1 MLEPSTPVQYVKGI
15 GPRLAE
21 VLAAKGIATVDD
33 LLHYLPFRYEDR
45 LNPRS
50 IAELRAGEMATVIAE
65 VRNFGLFRTRR
76 MPIFQLTAG
85 QGRSRLK
92 CLWFNGTYLRDRFQ
106 AGQMVALY
114 GKVEADRDGEL
125 QIMQPQFEILGDL
138 YEDGGADEAEK
149 KAAASLEIGRI
160 VPIYESTGQGRLTP
174 RWFRRIIRWALQNL
188 GPELP
193 DPIPAAVRAH
203 LSLVSPR
210 EALWKVHWPD
220 AGESFADLQSS
231 RTPAHIRLIFD
242 ELFFVELGLELKR
255 REQKAQTGIA
265 FQIDDRSR
273 QAIKKILP
281 FHPTAAQKRVLKE
294 IAADMQTPFPMRRLL
309 QGDVGSGK
317 TIVAFQAAIIAI
329 ENGYQVALMAPTE
342 ILAQQHYFSARQIL
356 DKTGYRIVLLTGSLE
371 PDRKR
376 DIRRHIA
383 QGNAQLVIGTHALIQ
398 EQVEFEKLGL
408 VIVDEQHRFGVMQRL
423 KLMKKSDDARVE
435 AGPRPAHA
443 DRSSGDA
450 RVGRAFLPASE
461 RSSDAE
467 PDVLVMT
474 ATPIPRTLALTLYGD
489 LDVSVID
496 ELPPGRIPA
505 VTRTVPDESAPKVWD
520 FVRKQ
525 IAAGHQAYV
534 VYPVIEENEE
544 RELKAARQMFR
555 QLREKIFPDL
565 HIGLLHGRLDPAE
578 KEHVMREFQKGEI
591 DVLVSTTVIE
601 VGVDVANATVMV
613 IEHADRFGLAQLHQ
627 LRGRIGRGAAKSYC
641 VLMYGGK
648 VSEEGQRRLDA
659 MVRTSDGFQIA
670 ELDLEL
676 RGPGE
681 FFGTKQAGIPSFRVA
696 NLIRDRQLLEAAK
709 REAAFVISGP
719 NQDISQDEINRAL
732 KHMRARWQQS
742 YGLVEVG

>member
-21 VLAAKGIATVDD
+21 ILAAKGIATVDD

-50 IAELRAGEMATVIAE
+50 VAELRAGEMATVIAE
-65 VRNFGLFRTRR
+65 VRNSGLFRTRR
-76 MPIFQLTAG
+76 MPIFQLTVG
-85 QGRSRLK
+85 QGRTKLK
-92 CLWFNGTYLRDRFQ
+92 CIWFNAAYLQDRFQ
-106 AGQMVALY
+106 AGQMVAFY
-114 GKVEADRDGEL
+114 GKVEEDRDGEL
-125 QIMQPQFEILGDL
+125 QIVQPQFEILGDIN
-138 YEDGGADEAEK
+138 EEGGADEAER

-160 VPIYESTGQGRLTP
+160 VPIYESTGQGKLTP
-174 RWFRRIIRWALQNL
+174 RWFRRIIRWTLENL
-188 GPELP
+188 NHNLP

-203 LSLVSPR
+203 MSLIAPR
-210 EALWKVHWPD
+210 EAWWKVHWPD
-220 AGESFADLQSS
+220 AGESFSDLQSS
-231 RTPAHIRLIFD
+231 RTAAHIRLIFD
-242 ELFFVELGLELKR
+242 ELFFIELGLELKR
-255 REQKAQTGIA
+255 REQKAQTGIV
-265 FQIDDRSR
+265 FRLDGVVRE
-273 QAIKKILP
+273 AIKKILP

-294 IAADMQTPFPMRRLL
+294 IATDMQTPCPMRRLL

-356 DKTGYRIVLLTGSLE
+356 ERAGYRIVLLTGSLE
-371 PDRKR
+371 QGRKR
-376 DIRRHIA
+376 DVRRHIA

-398 EQVEFEKLGL
+398 DRVEFENLGL
-408 VIVDEQHRFGVMQRL
+408 VVVDEQHRFGVMQRL
-423 KLMKKSDDARVE
+423 KLMRKSDEARV
-435 AGPRPAHA
+435 GGGDPPAQPG
-443 DRSSGDA
+443 GDA
-450 RVGRAFLPASE
+450 R
-461 RSSDAE
+461 RSTEFDPE

-489 LDVSVID
+489 LDVSVLD
-496 ELPPGRIPA
+496 ALPPGRMPV
-505 VTRTVPDESAPKVWD
+505 VTRSLADERAPEVWD

-525 IAAGHQAYV
+525 IGAGHQAYV

-544 RELKAARQMFR
+544 RELKAAQQMHR
-555 QLREKIFPDL
+555 QLREKIFPNL
-565 HIGLLHGRLDPAE
+565 HVGLLHGRLDADE
-578 KEHVMREFQKGEI
+578 KEHVMREFQQGKIEI
-591 DVLVSTTVIE
+591 LVATTVIE
-601 VGVDVANATVMV
+601 VGVDVPNATVMV

-641 VLMYGGK
+641 VLMRGGK
-648 VSEEGQRRLDA
+648 VSEEGERRLDA
-659 MVRTSDGFQIA
+659 MVRSNDGFHIA

-696 NLIRDRQLLEAAK
+696 NIIRDRQLLEAAK

-719 NQDISQDEINRAL
+719 NAEISKKEIDRAL
-732 KHMRARWQQS
+732 REMRSRWAMS